1 MTVLWGLDLW
11 DQFDNVDKHFQH
23 GIEFTEKYSK
33 FVKERASI
41 EQDYASKLRKLAK
54 GYMPRKRDEER
65 NKFSTHKSFQ
75 AQLSELKDIAN
86 QHEIVAD
93 EMMDNIAKV
102 CANHCQEMKIEKKK
116 LYQEGK
122 NNQSHLDSQERALDQ
137 TKKKFKSAWLDCEKA
152 LAYYQKLDADNDA
165 TKADVEKAKHTWQM
179 KKDGVESCKTD
190 YGASLTQFN
199 RDQNDHYEQ
208 NMPKVFQ
215 SYAESE
221 AKRICKLRDLM
232 VEYAKIDIK
241 VKPIIQKCLD
251 GMEQAANGIDA
262 EKDLELVVET
272 LKSGFTPPP
281 DKEFE
286 DYTNPSNRKHND
298 SNESSITPRRPTKGG
313 GLSWIFGKKTV
324 EAPDYS
330 HLPPEQR
337 RKKLQSKIEDIR
349 KDINQEEN
357 GKRGMLKM
365 QDVYRAN
372 PALGDPNTLEPQ
384 IREVTAKIDKLQAV
398 LSQHEAWHADA
409 SGTLATQ
416 SPRRPS
422 TNNSSRNNSRP
433 SSTIDVQ
440 GGAAPV
446 DVNTYEDPEAL
457 TSANNF
463 PTPPP
468 LSETEEFGGGKPA
481 LHSQQSFVDDFEDET
496 EPVGTCVALYDFD
509 ATSEGALSMKAGEKF
524 TILEADNG
532 DGWTR
537 AMNESGDGYI
547 PTSYVDPT
555 FFA

>member
-1 MTVLWGLDLW
+1 MTVLWGFDLW

-23 GIEFTEKYSK
+23 GIDFAEKYSK

-41 EQDYASKLRKLAK
+41 EQDYAGKLRKLVK

-75 AQLSELKDIAN
+75 AQLSELNDIAG
-86 QHEIVAD
+86 QHEMVAE
-93 EMMDNIAKV
+93 EMMGSIAKV
-102 CANHCQEMKIEKKK
+102 CVTHCQEMKTEKKK

-122 NNQSHLDSQERALDQ
+122 HMQSNLESQERALEQ
-137 TKKKFKSAWLDCEKA
+137 TKKKFKNAWVECEKA
-152 LAYYQKLDADNDA
+152 LANYQKLDSDNDV
-165 TKADVEKAKHTWQM
+165 TKADVEKAKHTWQT

-190 YGASLTQFN
+190 YGASLSQFN
-199 RDQNDHYEQ
+199 RDQTDHYEQ
-208 NMPKVFQ
+208 KMPKVFQ

-251 GMEQAANGIDA
+251 GMEQAANGINA

-272 LKSGFTPPP
+272 LKSGFTPPL

-286 DYTNPSNRKHND
+286 DYTDPSNNPRKQND
-298 SNESSITPRRPTKGG
+298 NNESVTRSRPTKGG

-384 IREVTAKIDKLQAV
+384 IREVTTKIEKLQAI

-409 SGTLATQ
+409 SGTLANA

-422 TNNSSRNNSRP
+422 TNNSRNNSRP
-433 SSTIDVQ
+433 SSTIDV
-440 GGAAPV
+440 GAV
-446 DVNTYEDPEAL
+446 DVNTYEDPDAL
-457 TSANNF
+457 TSSTKF
-463 PTPPP
+463 PAPPP
-468 LSETEEFGGGKPA
+468 LSETVDHGDGGKA
-481 LHSQQSFVDDFEDET
+481 AEAHQGFVDDFEDET

-509 ATSEGALSMKAGEKF
+509 ASSEGALSMKAGDKF

-537 AMNESGDGYI
+537 AMNDTGDGYI
-547 PTSYVDPT
+547 PTSYVELN